1 MEKNIDLLDE
11 DRPIAEQKYVC
22 LSFISPEYIIK
33 KKETYFFEK
42 FVEQY
47 NFNKTA
53 ELLTQY
59 SNYLSYKYGIDSEEI
74 MKEMKEF
81 ASNETEKMHE
91 SVENDYKN
99 FMDQNEKEL
108 ELNFSKQQQFQTST
122 RGVKVRGVF
131 PSQEEAEMR
140 CRMLREVD
148 PNHDIYVGPVGIWV
162 PFHPEAY
169 KTGRVEHLEKELNDL
184 MHEKQKNEKVAKQAF
199 DNRVKKTKLNAIEQN
214 MKLAQEHGNK
224 LTQTIN
230 EKGELVTSE
239 TMNNMEKN
247 LGMNATLE
255 EIQEELFRGDNV
267 VMDKNSDH
275 GMNEVLER
283 LNKSEKM
290 ETVNE
295 EANEEA
301 NEVTSEQNMDKVD

>member
-1 MEKNIDLLDE
+1 MEKNVDLLDE

-22 LSFISPEYIIK
+22 LSFVSPEYIIK
-33 KKETYFFEK
+33 RKETYFFEK

-47 NFNKTA
+47 NFNKSA

-59 SNYLSYKYGIDSEEI
+59 SNYLSYKYGINSEE
-74 MKEMKEF
+74 MMEEMKEF

-91 SVENDYKN
+91 SVESDYKN
-99 FMDQNEKEL
+99 FVDKNEKEL
-108 ELNFSKQQQFQTST
+108 ELDFSKENQFQTSV
-122 RGVKVRGVF
+122 RGIKVRGVF

-148 PNHDIYVGPVGIWV
+148 PNHDVYVGPVGMWV

-169 KTGRVEHLEKELNDL
+169 KTGRVEYLEKELNDL
-184 MHEKQKNEKVAKQAF
+184 MHEKQKNEAVAKQAF
-199 DNRVKKTKLNAIEQN
+199 DNRVKQTKLDAIENN

-230 EKGELVTSE
+230 EKGELVTAE

-247 LGMNATLE
+247 LGMNATLD
-255 EIQEELFRGDNV
+255 EIQEELFKGENV
-267 VMDKNSDH
+267 VMDKNTDH
-275 GMNEVLER
+275 GLGEILENR
-283 LNKSEKM
+283 QKSKQLDK
-290 ETVNE
+290 VE
-295 EANEEA
+295 EAEE
-301 NEVTSEQNMDKVD
+301 TSEENMDNVD